1 MSAPYGPQQGGAP
14 QGGAAPYQGQPGPGQ
29 QQWGPGPGPGG
40 PGGPGGAG
48 SGGPGMPAGGPGGVG
63 GPGGPGFR
71 GSQGPSAPRK
81 PMNLGRILP
90 LVVGGLGLLNLIWG
104 FLPATSSAYNDG
116 DSISV
121 FGIGYGWLPLLLLT
135 GGLLAVG
142 PLLPK
147 GHKMSY
153 VVAVISVVGL
163 LGAFFTVVISS
174 GNKGIGIILL
184 LVFGFLQ
191 AVAAIVLWLF
201 DAGVIKSASD
211 GGVQLSTQA
220 FGAQMGQGGYGPG
233 GSGPGGSGQLP
244 PVYVGSVQGG
254 PGQFGP
260 GGQSTFGGGTGAPI
274 GQQPQGGP
282 SFPQSGYESAGGYGS
297 HVEGVRQVPEPTAY
311 GSGSSPASGEA
322 GDREQASGAPNL
334 SKRDDGEDNPDVT
347 QQVRF

>member
-14 QGGAAPYQGQPGPGQ
+14 QGGPAPYQGQPGPGQ

-40 PGGPGGAG
+40 PGPGG
-48 SGGPGMPAGGPGGVG
+48 PA

-71 GSQGPSAPRK
+71 GPQASSAPRK

-90 LVVGGLGLLNLIWG
+90 LVVGGLGVLNLIWG
-104 FLPATSSAYNDG
+104 FLPATSSAYNNG

-135 GGLLAVG
+135 GGLLALG

-147 GHKMSY
+147 GDKMSY

-163 LGAFFTVVISS
+163 LGAFFTVVIVS
-174 GNKGIGIILL
+174 GDKGIGIILL

-201 DAGVIKSASD
+201 DADVIKSASE
-211 GGVQLSTQA
+211 GGVQFSTQS

-233 GSGPGGSGQLP
+233 GSGQLP
-244 PVYVGSVQGG
+244 PAYVGSAQGG
-254 PGQFGP
+254 PGQYGP
-260 GGQSTFGGGTGAPI
+260 GGPSSSGVGTGAPF
-274 GQQPQGGP
+274 GQQPQSGP
-282 SFPQSGYESAGGYGS
+282 SYQQTGYEPAGGYGS
-297 HVEGVRQVPEPTAY
+297 HGEGAGGVSEPPAY
-311 GSGSSPASGEA
+311 GSGSTPVADP

-334 SKRDDGEDNPDVT
+334 SKRDNGDDNPDVT

>member
-14 QGGAAPYQGQPGPGQ
+14 QGGPAPYQGQPGPGQ
-29 QQWGPGPGPGG
+29 QQWGPGPGPG
-40 PGGPGGAG
+40 
-48 SGGPGMPAGGPGGVG
+48 MPAGGPGGVG
-63 GPGGPGFR
+63 GPGGPGFP

-90 LVVGGLGLLNLIWG
+90 LVVGGLGLLNFIMG
-104 FLPATSSAYNDG
+104 FLPYLTADSAIFNG
-116 DSISV
+116 DKSVSIY
-121 FGIGYGWLPLLLLT
+121 GAGPGYLPLAFLIA
-135 GGLLAVG
+135 GLLALG
-142 PLLPK
+142 PLLPR
-147 GHKMSY
+147 GHKASFA
-153 VVAVISVVGL
+153 VAVISVV
-163 LGAFFTVVISS
+163 AFVGTIFALAMDSFAS
-174 GNKGIGIILL
+174 GTSENIGKGIGIILL

-191 AVAAIVLWLF
+191 AAAAIVLWLF

-233 GSGPGGSGQLP
+233 GSGPGQLP

-260 GGQSTFGGGTGAPI
+260 GGQSTFGGGSGAPI

-282 SFPQSGYESAGGYGS
+282 SFPQSGYESAGSYGS
-297 HVEGVRQVPEPTAY
+297 HVEGSRQVPEPTAY

-334 SKRDDGEDNPDVT
+334 SKRDDGDDNPDVT